1 MSHSDSLFLC
11 FIHKEKKININSILR
26 CTSMFI
32 FANQLLAYSYRLC
45 LSRLRTTSNTVSG
58 FAPTT
63 PTDFRS
69 IPFPPCEKKRTTL
82 HISPRKSMLKCKI
95 GWQLAKK
102 EWETEHAFRSNC
114 FCGCQGRLIN
124 HCMKTDDLGIS
135 LSEAKTYCYNSVLL
149 VCVLSRK
156 RSWISNSVQ
165 ESSEK

>member
-1 MSHSDSLFLC
+1 MSHSDSLFVC

-82 HISPRKSMLKCKI
+82 HIFPRKNMLTCKI

-102 EWETEHAFRSNC
+102 SGTSYFSAMEQC
-114 FCGCQGRLIN
+114 FPLTTFQHKPNFSISEQGIVFVAVREGL
-124 HCMKTDDLGIS
+124 
-135 LSEAKTYCYNSVLL
+135 
-149 VCVLSRK
+149 
-156 RSWISNSVQ
+156 
-165 ESSEK
+165 